1 MITAIHFNLM
11 TKFYLIT
18 ADAILMLHSFVVIF
32 IVLGLLTIIL
42 GGILEWEWVRSR
54 WFRILH
60 LVAIALVI
68 VQAWLG
74 RICPLTLLEMW
85 LRQQAGKL
93 SYEVS
98 FVQYWLQRLLYYD
111 FPLWVFAIAYT
122 LFGLAAVVSWFW
134 VLPNQKVSHR
144 S

>member
-1 MITAIHFNLM
+1 M

-18 ADAILMLHSFVVIF
+18 ADAILMLHTFVVIF

-42 GGILEWEWVRSR
+42 GGILEWEWVRNR

-60 LVAIALVI
+60 LVAIAVVI

-74 RICPLTLLEMW
+74 IICPLILLEMW

-111 FPLWVFAIAYT
+111 FPLWAFAIAYT
-122 LFGLAAVVSWFW
+122 LFGLAVVVSWFW
-134 VLPNQKVSHR
+134 ILPNQKVSYR

>member
-1 MITAIHFNLM
+1 M

-18 ADAILMLHSFVVIF
+18 ADAILMLHTFVVIF

-42 GGILEWEWVRSR
+42 GGILEWEWVRTR
-54 WFRILH
+54 WLRILH
-60 LVAIALVI
+60 LVAIVVVV
-68 VQAWLG
+68 VQVWLG
-74 RICPLTLLEMW
+74 RICPLTLLEIW

-122 LFGLAAVVSWFW
+122 LFGLAVVVSWFW
-134 VLPNQKVSHR
+134 VLTNQKVSHR

>member
-1 MITAIHFNLM
+1 M

-18 ADAILMLHSFVVIF
+18 ADAILMLHTFVVIF

-42 GGILEWEWVRSR
+42 GGILEWEWVRNR

-60 LVAIALVI
+60 LVAIAAVI

-111 FPLWVFAIAYT
+111 FPLWAFAIAYT
-122 LFGLAAVVSWFW
+122 LFGLAVVVSWFW

>member
-1 MITAIHFNLM
+1 M

-18 ADAILMLHSFVVIF
+18 ADAILMLHTFVVIF

-42 GGILEWEWVRSR
+42 GGILEWEWVRNR

-60 LVAIALVI
+60 LVAIAAVI
-68 VQAWLG
+68 VQALLG

-122 LFGLAAVVSWFW
+122 LFGLAVVVSWFW
-134 VLPNQKVSHR
+134 ILPNQKVSYR

>member
-1 MITAIHFNLM
+1 M
-11 TKFYLIT
+11 TKCYLIT
-18 ADAILMLHSFVVIF
+18 ADAILMLHTFVVIF

-42 GGILEWEWVRSR
+42 GGILEWEWVRNR

-60 LVAIALVI
+60 LVAIAVVV

-74 RICPLTLLEMW
+74 RTCPLTLLEMW
-85 LRQQAGKL
+85 LRQQVGKL

-98 FVQYWLQRLLYYD
+98 FVQYWLQRLLSYD

-122 LFGLAAVVSWFW
+122 LFGLAVVVSWFL